1 MVSKSSITDGVKIF
15 EDNIVTFDFVISENG
30 NQKPIKIFTTDVFS
44 IAPEEWLLLD
54 RDQMKGVVY
63 PSLVEISIDAE
74 PGSNV
79 YYH

>member
-1 MVSKSSITDGVKIF
+1 LVSKSSITDGVKIF

-44 IAPEEWLLLD
+44 IGPEEWLLLD